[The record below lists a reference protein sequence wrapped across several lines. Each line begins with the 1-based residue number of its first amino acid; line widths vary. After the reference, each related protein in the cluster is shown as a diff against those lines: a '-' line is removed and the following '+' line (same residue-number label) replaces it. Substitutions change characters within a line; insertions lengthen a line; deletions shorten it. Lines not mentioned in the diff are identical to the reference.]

1 MKSLVN
7 DSKSDLDVVKAV
19 LDGDKES
26 YSILVDRYKIKG
38 MSLAFRI
45 LNNREDAEDAL
56 QQAFIRAYK
65 SLSTF
70 EKKSTFAT
78 WFYRILYNVC
88 IGNITRNKSKF
99 FENIEDVQEIKI
111 IDETDYTNID
121 ELLSS
126 NEFAEILNKEMEKLE
141 PIYSTILTL
150 FYVQEL
156 SYTEI
161 VTITGLPI
169 GTIKNRLF
177 RARTLLKKA
186 LIKYSKELI

>member
-1 MKSLVN
+1 MMV
-7 DSKSDLDVVKAV
+7 KSDLDVVKAV
-19 LDGDKES
+19 LDGEKES
-26 YSILVDRYKIKG
+26 YSILVDRYKVKG

-70 EKKSTFAT
+70 EKKSSFAT

-88 IGNITRNKSKF
+88 ITNVTRNKSKF
-99 FENIEDVQEIKI
+99 FENIEDVQEI
-111 IDETDYTNID
+111 EVVEESDYSNTEEI
-121 ELLSS
+121 LSS
-126 NEFAEILNKEMEKLE
+126 NEFAEILNTEMEKLE

-156 SYTEI
+156 SYNEITE
-161 VTITGLPI
+161 ITGLPL

-177 RARTLLKKA
+177 RARTQLKKA
-186 LIKYSKELI
+186 LLKYSKELI